1 MMIRKRN
8 DSQEE
13 RKETPGVV
21 DIVESNENKTKS
33 TSHSVEEEKILM
45 SMDEILLQIG
55 FKTYHKLLFAAF
67 AVMTVADAMEVTLIS
82 FLSPCAQE
90 YWQLSST
97 ATGLMTASSY
107 CGNFFGA
114 LVLGR
119 LADVYGRQP
128 ITTVSLAVTVISGW
142 LTAISPSYP
151 FLLVFRFF
159 VGVGVAGSVI
169 PYDLCLELIPITK
182 RGSMAFLTAIWG
194 MGSMF
199 VAGIAWVA
207 LDALG
212 WRWVVGLCTIPMCC
226 LLLTA
231 RMWPESPRWLLSQ
244 GRDKEAMEILTYI
257 AYVSNVPLDDRIV
270 LKPIVQEDE
279 EHYSY
284 FKLFSKGV
292 RGTTGVVSS
301 IFLLWGFAYTA
312 TILTVTSA
320 FEEESRSS
328 EVTCTFDY
336 GDIFLSAS
344 AEIFGGI
351 LLLILAQRYG
361 RKKTQYI
368 FYFSA
373 AFTVILVGAGLP
385 KAAMVAFAVLTRGA
399 SNSAT
404 GGSWMAAPEQF
415 PTEIRGSAHTF
426 VYIWSRV
433 GGTLGSFT
441 WGSLNLPLIGQTLL
455 IAVAQILVIVPIK
468 LTKET
473 SNKALDEPDSDKTVR
488 SLESANDLRRYSTSM
503 TASTEMVDIKNMLV

>member
-1 MMIRKRN
+1 
-8 DSQEE
+8 
-13 RKETPGVV
+13 
-21 DIVESNENKTKS
+21 
-33 TSHSVEEEKILM
+33 
-45 SMDEILLQIG
+45 
-55 FKTYHKLLFAAF
+55 
-67 AVMTVADAMEVTLIS
+67 
-82 FLSPCAQE
+82 
-90 YWQLSST
+90 
-97 ATGLMTASSY
+97 
-107 CGNFFGA
+107 
-114 LVLGR
+114 
-119 LADVYGRQP
+119 
-128 ITTVSLAVTVISGW
+128 
-142 LTAISPSYP
+142 
-151 FLLVFRFF
+151 
-159 VGVGVAGSVI
+159 
-169 PYDLCLELIPITK
+169 
-182 RGSMAFLTAIWG
+182 
-194 MGSMF
+194 
-199 VAGIAWVA
+199 
-207 LDALG
+207 
-212 WRWVVGLCTIPMCC
+212 
-226 LLLTA
+226 
-231 RMWPESPRWLLSQ
+231 MWPESPRWLLSQ